1 MSTSHLQT
9 HNLGFS
15 RIGSKRELKHVLES
29 FWAKKSS
36 ETQLLETAKAIRVE
50 NWQRQRAAG
59 IDFIPSNDFS
69 LYDQMLDTCALLGAV
84 PERFQWCGEQVDLA
98 TYFTMARGVSGQGD
112 DCGSCGAPAIA
123 LEMTKWFDTNYHYL
137 VPELHEGQIL
147 QLSST
152 KPFDEFAEAL
162 ALGIRTVPVLIGPM
176 TFLLLGKP
184 RGKNSETFD
193 RLSLLNQLL
202 PVYIEVLSRLQTQGA
217 EWVQM
222 DEPALCLDL
231 TPQQRAAFGAVYE
244 HLREA
249 VPGIKL
255 LLATYFGDLRDNLT
269 TACQLPVDMIHFD
282 AVRAPHELD
291 QLLAA
296 LPPTMMLS
304 LGVVDGRNVWRND
317 FEHSLRLLRKTVAV
331 IGSER
336 LIVSPSCSLLHSPLG
351 LRYEK
356 KLDTEL
362 KSWLAFAEE
371 KLAEVGALAR
381 LINHDSDNSAL
392 AENRAAIARRHQ
404 SPRIHDPAVK
414 RRAEAVSS
422 GDLLRQS
429 SFPTRQT
436 NQQARFNLP
445 LFPTTTIGSF
455 PQTKE
460 VRTARA
466 RFKKGELTAA
476 DYERFLE
483 QQIAECVRWQDEVG
497 LDVPVHGEFE
507 RNDMVE
513 YFGEQLA
520 GFVFTEN
527 GWVQSYGSRCVKPPI
542 IYGDVHRPHPMTV
555 RWTKFA
561 QSLTQRPMKGMLTG
575 PITILQWSFVRD
587 DQPRRKTANQI
598 ALALR
603 EEVLDLEGADIGIIQ
618 IDEPALRE
626 GLPLRRA
633 DWQEYLGW
641 AVDAFRLAA
650 SGVRDDTQIHT
661 HMCYCEFDDILASIA
676 ALDADVISI
685 ETSRSNMELLGAFAQ
700 FHYPNAIG
708 PGVWDIHS
716 PRVPSADE
724 MFGLIRAAAQVIP
737 KERLWVNP
745 DCGLKTRRREEVVPA
760 LKNLV
765 AAACSARVCAAPSVE
780 RADE

>member
-626 GLPLRRA
+626 GLPFRRA